1 MTFRSGRSLRQQI
14 EAGLNGEAD
23 PLGPDGLG
31 LPDAPDDAASDEPEF
46 QSGDTA
52 EQPIRRGKTP
62 AAPEM
67 RGRRGKE
74 RHVDEEVRA
83 AYEAAQSGRAAA
95 ARVVAAVGSGP
106 GSTARKLPDLGVLP
120 PLLHAS
126 GAFGTLRAR
135 LGSES
140 GPIAAGGRHA
150 SLAAVPHGA
159 KTFLAAALT
168 SGDVAPRGHYDAAAP
183 GLLGIARPAAAA
195 AAVGAT
201 GSASATA
208 VTAATAATVAAGERL
223 CWVARDAEIGDRVA
237 EELQAWLGD
246 PDAVAILEP
255 RTSLAYERS
264 ELVRDET
271 AARVAAL
278 SAWRS
283 GRARVLV
290 ASVQALLQHT
300 LDPEELPAEPRR
312 LKVGARLH
320 QDALL
325 RDLMALGYDPVVE
338 VAGRGEFARR
348 GGLVDVF
355 PSAAPLPIRIELFGD
370 EIDSMRIFDP
380 TDQRSLGPVQ
390 EVVLLPA
397 SEFLVPP
404 AGLTEIRDRVERLPG
419 RAKLPDRLVADLTR
433 FEEGIH
439 AGTGE
444 LGAHSGHVH
453 DVGAV
458 ARALETGDA
467 AEVWAGVLC
476 PATGLDH
483 IPVGT
488 LLVLD
493 EPGDIADAADF
504 LWRQAEERR
513 AELIAGG
520 DLPATW
526 PEAYLAPRD
535 WKSRLLRGRT
545 LELTWESEAAA
556 PTGGG
561 TPMGDLFGWHEPA
574 LPPARTARLAET
586 VTGWTNDGDRVVLAS
601 DQAPR
606 LADIMAEQGLPTG
619 MVDRLTEAPRPGTRT
634 LIGRSLNGGFTGGP
648 DGLTFVTDR
657 ELFGSVR
664 VRRPKALRRVVPR
677 DVLER
682 LTQGDLVVH
691 VDHGIARYER
701 MLRRGTAGDERDYLE
716 LSFSGTDKIFLPVEQ
731 INRISRY
738 SGGEN
743 PALSKLGGAEWLR
756 TKQRVKRAVTDLA
769 KELLEIYAARA
780 AAPGFAYS
788 ADTPWQQ
795 ELEASFPYEE
805 TLDQLRATAEVK
817 IDMEAGRPMDRL
829 VVGDVGYGKTEV
841 ALRGIFKAIQ
851 GGKQVAVLVPTT
863 VLVAQHYTT
872 FSQRFAAF
880 PITVRLLSRFVPAR
894 EQEDTIAGLADG
906 GVDLVIGTHRLLSKD
921 VHFRDLGMVV
931 VDEEQ
936 RFGVAAKERLK
947 RLRREVDVLTLSATP
962 IPRTLNLAL
971 AGVRDLSL
979 IETPPEDRL
988 PIQTRVAEASTGLV
1002 RDAILRELDRGGQVF
1017 FVHNRVET
1025 IEAQAEQLR
1034 QLLPG
1039 VRIAVGHG
1047 QMPEGH
1053 LEKVMIGFAGG
1064 ATEVLV
1070 CTTIIESGLDI
1081 PNANTIIIDRADTLG
1096 LAQLYQLRGRVGR
1109 SARRA
1114 YAYLLYRRREKLSDV
1129 ARKRLQ
1135 AIFNASEL
1143 GAGFQIALSDLEIR
1157 GAGNILGAEQH
1168 GHVAAVGFDLY
1179 TRLLAEAVEEQKA
1192 EFENRPAVVERP
1204 GATVDLPVDAHL
1216 PDDYVLETAQ
1226 KLELYRRLG
1235 RVRTAGELA
1244 AFRQEL
1250 VDRYGPL
1257 PAPVLK
1263 LLEVVELRMAAETAG
1278 IVSIS
1283 REEGELVV
1291 RLGTLSR
1298 SSAMRAL
1305 ASMGRDV
1312 VRFGTNQARI
1322 RLPRDPARSWS
1333 VAQNVVARLVP
1344 AAEEQ
1349 RQGRERAAAAQG
1361 AMDQAPRPFD
1371 R

>member
-1 MTFRSGRSLRQQI
+1 MTEEGRSLRRQI
-14 EAGLNGEAD
+14 EAALSGEAD
-23 PLGPDGLG
+23 PLGPEGLG
-31 LPDAPDDAASDEPEF
+31 LPDKPASPPADPDFPASPDDRAPV
-46 QSGDTA
+46 
-52 EQPIRRGKTP
+52 RRGK
-62 AAPEM
+62 
-67 RGRRGKE
+67 RGRE
-74 RHVDEEVRA
+74 RHMDA
-83 AYEAAQSGRAAA
+83 G
-95 ARVVAAVGSGP
+95 AAVPTGS
-106 GSTARKLPDLGVLP
+106 SARKLPNLRALP
-120 PLLHAS
+120 PLLHGS
-126 GAFGTLRAR
+126 GAYATLRER
-135 LGSES
+135 LGTGEATL
-140 GPIAAGGRHA
+140 PPGGRHA
-150 SLAAVPHGA
+150 SVGAVPHGA
-159 KTFLAAALT
+159 KTFLAAAFAL
-168 SGDVAPRGHYDAAAP
+168 GDEPAARGIGTDPATGIGTGTRGDAAAA
-183 GLLGIARPAAAA
+183 LR
-195 AAVGAT
+195 
-201 GSASATA
+201 
-208 VTAATAATVAAGERL
+208 GERL
-223 CWVARDAEIGDRVA
+223 VWVARDAEIGDRVA
-237 EELQAWLGD
+237 EEFQAWLGD
-246 PDAVAILEP
+246 PEAVAVLEP
-255 RTSLAYERS
+255 RTALAYERS

-271 AARVAAL
+271 AARVAAFA
-278 SAWRS
+278 AWRS
-283 GRARVLV
+283 GRAQVLV

-300 LDPEELPAEPRR
+300 LDPSELSTQPRR
-312 LKVGARLH
+312 LRIGARIH
-320 QDALL
+320 RDDLL
-325 RDLMALGYDPVVE
+325 RDLLTLGYDPVLE

-348 GGLVDVF
+348 GGLVDIF
-355 PSAAPLPIRIELFGD
+355 PSSAPLPIRIELFGD
-370 EIDSMRIFDP
+370 EIDSMRVFDP
-380 TDQRSLGPVQ
+380 TDQRSLHPVD

-397 SEFLVPP
+397 SEFLVPEGGV
-404 AGLTEIRDRVERLPG
+404 AQIRDRVSRLPG
-419 RAKLPDRLVADLTR
+419 RAKLPERLAADLAR
-433 FEEGIH
+433 FEEGVA

-444 LGAHSGHVH
+444 LGAHSGHIH
-453 DVGAV
+453 DVGAA
-458 ARALETGDA
+458 ARAFDTGDA
-467 AEVWAGVLC
+467 AEVWTAVLC
-476 PATGLDH
+476 PSTGLDH
-483 IPVGT
+483 VPAET

-504 LWRQAEERR
+504 LWRQASERR
-513 AELIAGG
+513 AELIAAGELL
-520 DLPATW
+520 DQW
-526 PEAYLAPRD
+526 PEAYLSPRE

-545 LELTWESEAAA
+545 LELTWEPDAPA

-561 TPMGDLFGWHEPA
+561 TPMGDIFGWREPPVSA
-574 LPPARTARLAET
+574 TRAARLGDMVRA
-586 VTGWTNDGDRVVLAS
+586 WTSEGDRVILAS

-606 LADIMAEQGLPTG
+606 LTEVLAEGGLPTG
-619 MVDRLTEAPRPGTRT
+619 VVEHLAEAPARGTRT
-634 LIGRSLNGGFTGGP
+634 LLGRSLNGGFCGGP
-648 DGLTFVTDR
+648 DGLMLVTDR
-657 ELFGSVR
+657 ELFGNVR

-691 VDHGIARYER
+691 IDHGIARYER
-701 MLRRGTAGDERDYLE
+701 MLRRGTEGDERDYLE
-716 LSFSGTDKIFLPVEQ
+716 LSFSGTDKIYLPVEQ

-756 TKQRVKRAVTDLA
+756 TKQRVKKAVTDLA

-780 AAPGFAYS
+780 AAPGHAYEP
-788 ADTPWQQ
+788 DTPWQQ

-805 TLDQLRATAEVK
+805 TLDQLRAAAEVK
-817 IDMEAGRPMDRL
+817 LDMEAGRPMDRH

-841 ALRGIFKAIQ
+841 ALRGVFKAIQ

-863 VLVAQHYTT
+863 VLAAQHFAT

-880 PITVRLLSRFVPAR
+880 PITVRLLSRFVATR
-894 EQEDTIAGLADG
+894 DQDATIEGLAAG
-906 GVDLVIGTHRLLSKD
+906 SVDLVIGTHRLLSKD
-921 VHFRDLGMVV
+921 VRFHDLGLVV

-936 RFGVAAKERLK
+936 RFGVASKERLK
-947 RLRREVDVLTLSATP
+947 KLRREVDVLTLSATP

-1039 VRIAVGHG
+1039 IRIAVGHG

-1053 LEKVMIGFAGG
+1053 LEKVMINFASG
-1064 ATEVLV
+1064 ASDVLV

-1081 PNANTIIIDRADTLG
+1081 PNANTIVIDRADTLG

-1109 SARRA
+1109 SSRRA

-1179 TRLLAEAVEEQKA
+1179 TRLLADAVEEQKA
-1192 EFENRPAVVERP
+1192 EFEGRPAEIERP
-1204 GATVDLPVDAHL
+1204 GATVDLPIDAHL
-1216 PDDYVLETAQ
+1216 PDDYVPETSQ

-1235 RVRTAGELA
+1235 RVKTAGELA

-1250 VDRYGPL
+1250 VDRFGPL
-1257 PAPVLK
+1257 PQPVLK
-1263 LLEVVELRMAAETAG
+1263 LLEVVELRMAAEGAG
-1278 IVSIS
+1278 IASIS

-1298 SSAMRAL
+1298 AAAMRAL
-1305 ASMGRDV
+1305 APMGRDV

-1333 VAQNVVARLVP
+1333 VAQAVVSRLVP
-1344 AAEEQ
+1344 AADEQ
-1349 RQGRERAAAAQG
+1349 RLQRERAALAQ
-1361 AMDQAPRPFD
+1361 ARPE
-1371 R
+1371 

>member
-1 MTFRSGRSLRQQI
+1 VSFRGGRSLRRQI
-14 EAGLNGEAD
+14 EAGLAGEAD
-23 PLGPDGLG
+23 PLGEDGLG
-31 LPDAPDDAASDEPEF
+31 PPDRPVDADHVADEAAASGER
-46 QSGDTA
+46 
-52 EQPIRRGKTP
+52 IRRGK
-62 AAPEM
+62 
-67 RGRRGKE
+67 RGQE
-74 RHVDEEVRA
+74 RHVDEQIRA
-83 AYEAAQSGRAAA
+83 AYRAAQAAKAAA
-95 ARVVAAVGSGP
+95 AGDASREAGP
-106 GSTARKLPDLGVLP
+106 GAGAGLDVGTGFGATARRLPDLHVLP
-120 PLLHAS
+120 PLLHSS
-126 GAFGTLRAR
+126 GAFEALRGR
-135 LGSES
+135 LGTETAPLPAS
-140 GPIAAGGRHA
+140 GRHA

-159 KTFLAAALT
+159 KTFLAAAL
-168 SGDVAPRGHYDAAAP
+168 
-183 GLLGIARPAAAA
+183 
-195 AAVGAT
+195 
-201 GSASATA
+201 ASDG
-208 VTAATAATVAAGERL
+208 GERL

-246 PDAVAILEP
+246 PDAVAVLEP
-255 RTSLAYERS
+255 RTALAYERS

-278 SAWRS
+278 AAWRS

-300 LDPEELPAEPRR
+300 LDPREVPAEPRR
-312 LKVGARLH
+312 LRVGARMH
-320 QDALL
+320 QDELL
-325 RDLMALGYDPVVE
+325 REMLALGYDPVLE

-370 EIDSMRIFDP
+370 EIDSMRAFDP
-380 TDQRSLGPVQ
+380 ADQRSIHPVE
-390 EVVLLPA
+390 EVALLPA

-404 AGLTEIRDRVERLPG
+404 GGLTEIRARLGAMPG
-419 RAKLPDRLVADLTR
+419 RVAVRLSDRLSADLSR

-439 AGTGE
+439 VGTGE

-453 DVGAV
+453 DLAAS

-467 AEVWAGVLC
+467 AEVWAAVLC

-483 IPVGT
+483 VPAGT

-493 EPGDIADAADF
+493 EPGDIAEAADF
-504 LWRQAEERR
+504 LWRQAQERR
-513 AELIAGG
+513 TELVTAG
-520 DLPATW
+520 DLPDEW
-526 PEAYLAPRD
+526 PEAYLGPRE
-535 WKSRLLRGRT
+535 WKARLLGGRT
-545 LELTWESEAAA
+545 VELTWESEAAQ

-561 TPMGDLFGWHEPA
+561 TPMGDLFGWREPA
-574 LPPARTARLAET
+574 LPPARTERLALT
-586 VTGWTNDGDRVVLAS
+586 VATWTSEGDRVVLAS

-606 LADIMAEQGLPTG
+606 LAELLTEQGLPTA
-619 MVDRLTEAPRPGTRT
+619 VADHLAEPPAPGTRT
-634 LIGRSLNGGFTGGP
+634 LIGRSLNNGFAGGP
-648 DGLTFVTDR
+648 DGLILVTDR

-682 LTQGDLVVH
+682 LASGDLVVH

-701 MLRRGTAGDERDYLE
+701 MLRRGIAGEERDYLE
-716 LSFSGTDKIFLPVEQ
+716 LSFAGTDKIFLPVEQ

-743 PALSKLGGAEWLR
+743 PALSRLGGSEWLR

-769 KELLEIYAARA
+769 RELLEIYAARA
-780 AAPGFAYS
+780 AAPGFAFS
-788 ADTPWQQ
+788 PDTPWQQ

-817 IDMEAGRPMDRL
+817 LDMEAGRPMDRL

-841 ALRGIFKAIQ
+841 ALRAAFKAIQ

-863 VLVAQHYTT
+863 VLAAQHFAT
-872 FSQRFAAF
+872 FGQRFASF
-880 PITVRLLSRFVPAR
+880 PLTVRLLSRFVPPR
-894 EQEDTIAGLADG
+894 EQETTVEGLAAG
-906 GVDLVIGTHRLLSKD
+906 SVELVIGTHRLLSND
-921 VHFRDLGMVV
+921 VRFRDLGLVI

-936 RFGVAAKERLK
+936 RFGVAAKEKLK
-947 RLRREVDVLTLSATP
+947 KLRREVDVLTLSATP

-988 PIQTRVAEASTGLV
+988 PIQTRVAEASAGLV

-1047 QMPEGH
+1047 QMPEGQ
-1053 LEKVMIGFAGG
+1053 LEKVMLAFAGG

-1081 PNANTIIIDRADTLG
+1081 PNANTIVIDRADTLG

-1109 SARRA
+1109 SSRRA
-1114 YAYLLYRRREKLSDV
+1114 YAYLLYRRRERLSDV

-1192 EFENRPAVVERP
+1192 DFEGRPPKVERP
-1204 GATVDLPVDAHL
+1204 GAVVDLPVDAHL
-1216 PDDYVLETAQ
+1216 PDSYVPETAQ

-1250 VDRYGPL
+1250 ADRFGP
-1257 PAPVLK
+1257 PPQPVLK
-1263 LLEVVELRMAAETAG
+1263 LLEVVELRMAAEAAG
-1278 IVSIS
+1278 IASIS

-1298 SSAMRAL
+1298 AAAMRAL
-1305 ASMGRDV
+1305 APMGRDV
-1312 VRFGTNQARI
+1312 VRFGSNQARI
-1322 RLPRDPARSWS
+1322 RLPRDAARAWS
-1333 VAQNVVARLVP
+1333 LAQAVAARLLP

-1349 RQGRERAAAAQG
+1349 RRQRERAAEAQEP
-1361 AMDQAPRPFD
+1361 A
-1371 R
+1371 

>member
-1 MTFRSGRSLRQQI
+1 MAQAEGSGGEGMTVGGGRSLRRQI
-14 EAGLNGEAD
+14 EAALSGEAD
-23 PLGPDGLG
+23 PLGEDGLG
-31 LPDAPDDAASDEPEF
+31 RPDRPGAADEDAADEFPIADEAP
-46 QSGDTA
+46 A
-52 EQPIRRGKTP
+52 EPVRRGK
-62 AAPEM
+62 
-67 RGRRGKE
+67 RGKE
-74 RHVDEEVRA
+74 RHVDAEIRT
-83 AYEAAQSGRAAA
+83 AYQAAQAAKASAGRDAGAAGLA
-95 ARVVAAVGSGP
+95 GAP
-106 GSTARKLPDLGVLP
+106 GSSTGARRLPDLHVLP
-120 PLLHAS
+120 PLLHGS
-126 GAFGTLRAR
+126 GAFASLRQR
-135 LGSES
+135 LGTES
-140 GPIAAGGRHA
+140 GPLPGSGRHA
-150 SLAAVPHGA
+150 ALAAVPHGA
-159 KTFLAAALT
+159 KTFLAAALALGDAPNRA
-168 SGDVAPRGHYDAAAP
+168 SGDASGDAS
-183 GLLGIARPAAAA
+183 G
-195 AAVGAT
+195 
-201 GSASATA
+201 
-208 VTAATAATVAAGERL
+208 AGERL
-223 CWVARDAEIGDRVA
+223 VWIARDAEIGDRVA
-237 EELQAWLGD
+237 EELQSWLGD

-255 RTSLAYERS
+255 RTALAYERS

-278 SAWRS
+278 SLWRS

-300 LDPEELPAEPRR
+300 LDPDEVPASPRR
-312 LKVGARLH
+312 LRIGARIHQNELLH
-320 QDALL
+320 ELL
-325 RDLMALGYDPVVE
+325 ALGYDPVTE

-370 EIDSMRIFDP
+370 EIDSMRVFDP
-380 TDQRSLGPVQ
+380 TDQRSLRNVD

-397 SEFLVPP
+397 SEFLVPRR
-404 AGLTEIRDRVERLPG
+404 GLAEIGARLARLPG
-419 RAKLPDRLVADLTR
+419 RLSARLPERLAQDLLR
-433 FEEGIH
+433 FEEGIR

-453 DVGAV
+453 DIAAS

-467 AEVWAGVLC
+467 AEVWAAVLC

-483 IPVGT
+483 IPAGT

-493 EPGDIADAADF
+493 EPGDIAESADF
-504 LWRQAEERR
+504 LWRQAKERR
-513 AELIAGG
+513 TELVTAG
-520 DLPATW
+520 DLPTEW
-526 PEAYLAPRD
+526 PEAYLGPRD
-535 WKSRLLRGRT
+535 WKTRLLKGRT
-545 LELTWESEAAA
+545 LELTWESEASA

-561 TPMGDLFGWHEPA
+561 TPMGDLFGWREPS
-574 LPPARTARLAET
+574 LPPSRTERLAQT
-586 VTGWTNDGDRVVLAS
+586 VSAWTAEGDRVVLAS

-606 LADIMAEQGLPTG
+606 LAELLTEQDLPTAA
-619 MVDRLTEAPRPGTRT
+619 VDRLDEAPAPGTRT
-634 LIGRSLNGGFTGGP
+634 LVGRSLNGGFAGDP
-648 DGLTFVTDR
+648 DRLVLVTDR

-682 LTQGDLVVH
+682 LTKGDLVVH
-691 VDHGIARYER
+691 IDHGIARYER
-701 MLRRGTAGDERDYLE
+701 MLRRGSAGEERDYLE

-769 KELLEIYAARA
+769 RELLEIYAARA
-780 AAPGFAYS
+780 AAPGFAYPS
-788 ADTPWQQ
+788 DTPWQQ
-795 ELEASFPYEE
+795 EMEASFPYEE
-805 TLDQLRATAEVK
+805 TLDQLRAAAEVK
-817 IDMEAGRPMDRL
+817 LDMEAGRPMDRL

-841 ALRGIFKAIQ
+841 ALRGAFKAIQ

-863 VLVAQHYTT
+863 VLAAQHYAT
-872 FSQRFAAF
+872 FGQRFAAY
-880 PITVRLLSRFVPAR
+880 PLAVRLLSRFVAHKD
-894 EQEDTIAGLADG
+894 QAATIVGLADG
-906 GVDLVIGTHRLLSKD
+906 TVDLVIGTHRLLSKD
-921 VHFRDLGMVV
+921 VRFRDLGLVI

-947 RLRREVDVLTLSATP
+947 KLRREVDVLTLSATP

-988 PIQTRVAEASTGLV
+988 PIQTRVAEASAGLV

-1039 VRIAVGHG
+1039 VGIAVGHG
-1047 QMPEGH
+1047 QMPEGQ
-1053 LEKVMIGFAGG
+1053 LEKVMLAFAGG

-1109 SARRA
+1109 SSRRA
-1114 YAYLLYRRREKLSDV
+1114 YAYLLYRRRERLSDV

-1192 EFENRPAVVERP
+1192 EFEGRPAEVERP

-1216 PDDYVLETAQ
+1216 PDSYVPETAQ

-1250 VDRYGPL
+1250 ADRFGP
-1257 PAPVLK
+1257 PPQPVLR
-1263 LLEVVELRMAAETAG
+1263 LLEVVELRMAAEAAG
-1278 IVSIS
+1278 VASIS
-1283 REEGELVV
+1283 REEGDLVV
-1291 RLGTLSR
+1291 RFGTLSR
-1298 SSAMRAL
+1298 SAAMRVL
-1305 ASMGRDV
+1305 APMGRDV
-1312 VRFGTNQARI
+1312 VRFGTSQARV
-1322 RLPRDPARSWS
+1322 RLPRDPARAWS
-1333 VAQNVVARLVP
+1333 LAQSIVARLLP

-1349 RQGRERAAAAQG
+1349 RLQRERAAAAQS
-1361 AMDQAPRPFD
+1361 
-1371 R
+1371 